1 MSLPLRASGRAA
13 AAKSTPGSVALSR
26 RNEFLPAILQ
36 LQEEAPSPLPRMVLW
51 TVLTLT
57 GALLLWAALGRLD
70 VVAVAEGRLVP
81 KSQLRIV
88 QPAEGGVMRELLVK
102 EGERVRAGQVLARM
116 DVRAAEADAAT
127 ARNEIALRRLQL
139 RRIDAELGGARLAAL
154 PEDPPRLYAQ
164 VEAQRE
170 ARAQAHEASLA
181 EQRTVVARVR
191 RDMQAALETQ
201 SKLSGALPM
210 LIEQERAFERLARDG
225 YAGKLMLAQRSRERH
240 EGEQELRAQEHRVE
254 SARAT
259 IDQGERRA
267 GQIAAGYRAQLQSE
281 RVEAE
286 AQLARLSQELE
297 KLSHRQGLAEL
308 RSPADGVVK
317 DLATQTPGAVLSP
330 GTVLLTLVP
339 DGEALVAEVWLANQD
354 AGFVAGGQ
362 SAKLKLASF
371 PFQRYGMLDARVARV
386 SADSTERAGNG
397 GDAGKGGAAYAYRA
411 QLEPLAQELRLGEA
425 RHALLPGMQLT
436 AEIKLAERTVLEYL
450 LSPVQKIASEA
461 GRER

>member
-1 MSLPLRASGRAA
+1 MNLPMRAA
-13 AAKSTPGSVALSR
+13 GRTVAANIAPASTRAA
-26 RNEFLPAILQ
+26 FLPAILE
-36 LQEEAPSPLPRMVLW
+36 LQAEAPSPLPRAVLW
-51 TVLTLT
+51 TVCGLA
-57 GALLLWAALGRLD
+57 GALVLWAAFGKLD

-88 QPAEGGVMRELLVK
+88 QPAEGGVLRELLVK

-116 DVRAAEADAAT
+116 DMRSTEADAAA

-139 RRIDAELGGARLAAL
+139 RRVDAELNGSRLVAL
-154 PEDPPRLYAQ
+154 PEDPVRLYRQ

-170 ARAQAHEASLA
+170 ARANAHEASLA
-181 EQRTVVARVR
+181 EQRSVVARAR

-201 SKLSGALPM
+201 GKLSGALPV
-210 LIEQERAFERLARDG
+210 LVEQERAFERLARDG
-225 YAGKLMLAQRSRERH
+225 YAGKLMLAQRSRERL
-240 EGEQELRAQEHRVE
+240 EAEQDLRAQEHRVE
-254 SARAT
+254 GARAT
-259 IDQGERRA
+259 MEQGTRREA
-267 GQIAAGYRAQLQSE
+267 QIAAAYRAQLQSE

-286 AQLARLSQELE
+286 LQLARLEQELE
-297 KLSHRQGLAEL
+297 KFNHRQTLAEL

-317 DLATQTPGAVLSP
+317 DLATQTQGAVLSP
-330 GTVLLTLVP
+330 GTVLMTMVP
-339 DGEALVAEVWLANQD
+339 DGEALVAEVWLGNQD

-371 PFQRYGMLDARVARV
+371 PFQRYGMLDARVARI
-386 SADSTERAGNG
+386 SADSTERG
-397 GDAGKGGAAYAYRA
+397 GDGGKGGAYAYRA

-450 LSPVQKIASEA
+450 LSPVRKVAAEA